1 MYSRFFTKALRDLN
15 YFNLDEPFEGLFT
28 QGMVTH
34 TTYRNKNG
42 EWVEPKNVESVNGK
56 LVDNKNI
63 DVETGKVEKMSKSK
77 KNVVDPNDII
87 DTFGADTARWFMLS
101 DSPPERDLQWSNTGI
116 AASYKFINR
125 LYELV
130 EKLNDY
136 KSSSVDDFQI
146 IEELKYIINQIT
158 ENIDTF
164 QFNKSV
170 AKIYEFVNVISEA
183 LSKNKL
189 SKENF
194 KWSLNK
200 LSLVLQ
206 PFVPHISEEIWSKIG
221 GGSLCINEDWPI
233 EKTTKKTKIKIALQI
248 NGKTKDV
255 IEVDEKL
262 DKEQIIKIVKNNNK
276 IKKNIIQ
283 KKIIK
288 EIYVPNK
295 IVNLVIS

>member
-1 MYSRFFTKALRDLN
+1 
-15 YFNLDEPFEGLFT
+15 
-28 QGMVTH
+28 
-34 TTYRNKNG
+34 
-42 EWVEPKNVESVNGK
+42 
-56 LVDNKNI
+56 
-63 DVETGKVEKMSKSK
+63 
-77 KNVVDPNDII
+77 
-87 DTFGADTARWFMLS
+87 MLS

-146 IEELKYIINQIT
+146 IEELKHIINQVT
-158 ENIDTF
+158 ENIDAF

-170 AKIYEFVNVISEA
+170 AKIYEFVNVVSEA

-200 LSLVLQ
+200 LSLILQ

-221 GGSLCINEDWPI
+221 GSSLCINEAWPI

-255 IEVDEKL
+255 IEVNEKL
-262 DKEQIIKIVKNNNK
+262 DKEQIINIVKNNNK
-276 IKKNIIQ
+276 IKK
-283 KKIIK
+283 KIIK
-288 EIYVPNK
+288 KEIIKKINIPNK